1 MTTDRNDDF
10 TLTHYLNLTA
20 QRGTL
25 LDQVPFF
32 LGLKDNP
39 PVIRRIFLEAIL
51 AAVNWTVNC
60 VTHVGTPHSPV
71 ADDVVFLANSTG
83 GILTIDLPTVAAN
96 EGRVFVIKD
105 AGGLSATNPI
115 TIAANVADTIDGS
128 NISFSL
134 SANYGAVILIA
145 GCAASNEWHSIAI
158 V

>member
-1 MTTDRNDDF
+1 MATDRNDDF

-39 PVIRRIFLEAIL
+39 PVIRRILEAIL
-51 AAVNWTVNC
+51 ASVTWTVNC
-60 VTHVGTPHSPV
+60 ITHVGTPHTPV
-71 ADDVVFLANSTG
+71 ADDVVFLADSSG
-83 GILTIDLPTVAAN
+83 GILTISLPAVAAS

-105 AGGLSATNPI
+105 AGGLSTTNPI
-115 TIAANVADTIDGS
+115 TIAAGGGDTIDGL
-128 NISFSL
+128 NTSFSL

-145 GCAASNEWHSIAI
+145 GCAASNEWHTIAL